1 MIQVLRFSGLAI
13 VASVVLALA
22 IVFGFFVISFFVREW
37 HPDWSIA
44 WSVSEGLQVDL
55 GLARPP
61 DAPDVSPWDRLW
73 PWGAAALAP
82 LVWYLGAWWVW
93 GRDRRLG
100 VEFPRFRPPEG
111 LSPAGVRQ
119 ILDMGF
125 DAKCMAAEMLSLA
138 VRGHLRIERE
148 PVGVYRLRRTDSP
161 SSELTVA
168 ERHLLATLFRARSHT
183 RLHYS
188 DAAHLRVAME
198 VFREKL
204 EHELEG
210 PVYETNIW
218 AVALGLVISGISFMA
233 ATARLPDVFPG
244 SVDFWLAG
252 GTLIAMAAVNVLFFR
267 LMKAPT
273 ELGREILDAIGGFRR
288 YLATAEHERMKLAD
302 APRLTAHLF
311 ARYLPY
317 ALAMDIELDWA
328 ERFAG
333 TVQRAI
339 PDALDFEWYADPNK
353 VIYDM
358 GLMGMVHALG
368 GATAAAFKKGE
379 GD

>member
-1 MIQVLRFSGLAI
+1 L
-13 VASVVLALA
+13 
-22 IVFGFFVISFFVREW
+22 
-37 HPDWSIA
+37 
-44 WSVSEGLQVDL
+44 
-55 GLARPP
+55 
-61 DAPDVSPWDRLW
+61 
-73 PWGAAALAP
+73 
-82 LVWYLGAWWVW
+82 
-93 GRDRRLG
+93 
-100 VEFPRFRPPEG
+100 EFPRFRPPEG

-148 PVGVYRLRRTDSP
+148 PVGVYRLRRTGSP

-168 ERHLLATLFRARSHT
+168 ERHLLATLFRARSYT
-183 RLHYS
+183 RLHFS

-218 AVALGLVISGISFMA
+218 AVAVGILVSGIGFMA
-233 ATARLPDVFPG
+233 ATASLPDVVPG
-244 SVDFWLAG
+244 GLDFWLAA
-252 GTLIAMAAVNVLFFR
+252 GTLVAMAAANVLFFR

-273 ELGREILDAIGGFRR
+273 DLGRDILDEIGGFRLF
-288 YLATAEHERMKLAD
+288 LATAEHERMKLAD

-317 ALAMDIELDWA
+317 ALAMNIELDWS

-333 TVQRAI
+333 SVKRAI

-353 VIYDM
+353 VTYDM
-358 GLMGMVHALG
+358 GLMGMVLALG
-368 GATAAAFKKGE
+368 GATAAALSGE
-379 GD
+379 EED